1 MGTLIMLI
9 IAGNCIDLKNADEIE
24 DIVKTSIIAGR
35 MRELSNR

>member
-1 MGTLIMLI
+1 MLI
-9 IAGNCIDLKNADEIE
+9 IAGNCIDLQIADEIE